1 MLKIMVTLVTKNN
14 FVHVMVTN
22 VANIFKNVF
31 YIYMKNIWINEQ
43 KKKLVANKSLVLI
56 YLSSEQKYVSRNHQ
70 R

>member
-14 FVHVMVTN
+14 FVHVIVTN

-43 KKKLVANKSLVLI
+43 KKKLVANKMLVLI